1 MSLSRSTIALFAALL
16 FIAGCTAVGPIDE
29 DAITRIESPR
39 LDQADAALALGDVTS
54 SLTLLRMA
62 AREAP
67 EPAATGLKL
76 EAALLALTLDDPQP
90 ARRLTDTRWAKASP
104 RNAAISTLIETRLVI
119 QQGQSGA
126 DRARALAEATNAMPQ
141 RLRPYQ
147 TQTLARLA
155 EQAGNWERALDY
167 RLDLA
172 ALDPPADL
180 ARRNEAELW
189 EGLMQAPLLAV
200 QAAAATAP
208 QGTRKAWLQLAVE
221 LRQAALSASK
231 TKDALQAWRLSYPQ
245 HPASQLLETR
255 IAAIQRA
262 RISPPRSVTALLPLS
277 GELAPA
283 GRAIRR
289 GLLAAHYAAASQRV
303 RPALRIIDVGPD
315 GLPAPAAYQKA
326 VEEGAQQII
335 GPLRKSAIRDLASST
350 PLSVPV
356 LALNRASDIQNT
368 PKLRQFG
375 LAPEDD
381 ARAAAALAQQLGYK
395 RMTVIASADDWGQR
409 VTDAFSQ
416 AFTDQAGEI
425 VDVSTYADQQEDMS
439 LPIRTLFQLDASEER
454 HARIQ
459 SVTGTRLQFE
469 DRRRQDMDGVFMAAF
484 EPAARLIAPQIR
496 FQRGIGLPVVAT
508 SQAYPQTDSDQAN
521 KDMQAVM
528 ITRMPW
534 LLDQDTTPFAERVR
548 AGLSAA
554 DENQRAGQL
563 VALGLDS
570 YQLLGRLSI
579 LNREP
584 TVQFEG
590 ATGALR
596 VDDEG
601 RVRRHLL
608 PTRVDDSG
616 LRLIRLPALDGQP
629 PYLP

>member
-1 MSLSRSTIALFAALL
+1 MSLSRPAIALFAALL
-16 FIAGCTAVGPIDE
+16 FIAGCTAVGPLDE
-29 DAITRIESPR
+29 DAVTRIESPR
-39 LDQADAALALGDVTS
+39 LDKADAALAMGDVTS

-62 AREAP
+62 ARDAP

-76 EAALLALTLDDPQP
+76 EAALLALTMDDPQP
-90 ARRLTDTRWAKASP
+90 ARQLTDSRWARAGA
-104 RNAAISTLIETRLVI
+104 RNAAISTLIEARLAI
-119 QQGQSGA
+119 RQ
-126 DRARALAEATNAMPQ
+126 DRANRVRAETLTEVTQAMPR

-147 TQTLARLA
+147 TQTLAQLA
-155 EQAGNWERALDY
+155 AQMGDWQRALTY
-167 RLDLA
+167 RLELA
-172 ALDPPADL
+172 DFDPPTDL
-180 ARRNEAELW
+180 ARHNEAELW
-189 EGLMQAPLLAV
+189 EGLMRAPLLAV
-200 QAAAATAP
+200 QSAAKAAP
-208 QGTRKAWLQLAVE
+208 EGIRKAWLQLATQV
-221 LRQAALSASK
+221 RQAALSASK
-231 TKDALQAWRLSYPQ
+231 TEDALQAWRLSHPQ

-255 IAAIQRA
+255 ISAIQRA
-262 RISPPRSVTALLPLS
+262 ETAPPRSVAALLPLS

-283 GRAIRR
+283 GQAIRR
-289 GLLAAHYAAASQRV
+289 GLLAAHYAATNQRS
-303 RPALRIIDVGPD
+303 RPTLNIIDVGPD
-315 GLPAPAAYQKA
+315 GLPAPAAYQQA
-326 VEEGAQQII
+326 VAEGAQQVI
-335 GPLRKSAIRDLASST
+335 GPLSKSAIRDLASST

-381 ARAAAALAQQLGYK
+381 ARAAAALARQLGYE
-395 RMTVIASADDWGQR
+395 RMAVIASADDWGQR
-409 VTDAFSQ
+409 VTDAFSE
-416 AFTDQAGEI
+416 AFTEQTGEI
-425 VDVSTYADQQEDMS
+425 IELSTYADQQEDMS

-454 HARIQ
+454 HVRMQ
-459 SVTGTRLQFE
+459 SVTGARLQFE

-508 SQAYPQTDSDQAN
+508 SQAYPQTASDQAN
-521 KDMQAVM
+521 KDMEAVM

-534 LLDQDTTPFAERVR
+534 LLDQDTNRFAERVR
-548 AGLSAA
+548 AELSAA
-554 DENQRAGQL
+554 DTDQRAGQL

-579 LNREP
+579 LNQEP

-608 PTRVDDSG
+608 PTRVDSSG
-616 LRLIRLPALDGQP
+616 LRLIRMPALTGQP